1 MPETLSSLPVDGM
14 GWIALGAF
22 LGGLARGFVGFGGA
36 LVFLPISAQ
45 YLSPFWAITVLA
57 FMEILG
63 PIPTV
68 RQKWRAAD
76 HGDLRRLITGAVICL
91 PIGLFI
97 LTLVPEEVFQ
107 YAVCL
112 VSIGMLA
119 ILATG
124 FRYRGRVSSG
134 MVVAIGGAGGLLGGL
149 TGQPGPPV
157 IISYMARPLP
167 AQVIRANMSLF
178 LLIYDVMVT
187 GFVCVMGKL
196 ALVPVVLGLLMS
208 LPNMAGN
215 MLGGWL
221 FRPDRDRVFRLVAFG
236 LIGAAAISGL
246 PVWG

>member
-1 MPETLSSLPVDGM
+1 MPEFLSSLPVDGV

-36 LVFLPISAQ
+36 LIFLPISAQ

-68 RQKWRAAD
+68 AQKWRAAEK
-76 HGDLRRLITGAVICL
+76 GDLWRLIIGAAVCL
-91 PIGLFI
+91 PIGLMI
-97 LTLVPEEVFQ
+97 LTVVPEELFQ

-112 VSIGMLA
+112 VSIVMLI
-119 ILATG
+119 ILSSG
-124 FRYRGRVSSG
+124 FRYRGQVSSR
-134 MVVAIGGAGGLLGGL
+134 MVMAIGGAGGLLGGL

-167 AQVIRANMSLF
+167 AKVIRANMSLF
-178 LLIYDVMVT
+178 LLVYDVLVT
-187 GFVCVMGKL
+187 GFVFLLGKL
-196 ALVPVVLGLLMS
+196 ALVPVVLGLVMS

-221 FRPDRDRVFRLVAFG
+221 FRPQQERVFRAVAYV
-236 LIGAAAISGL
+236 LIGGAALSGL
-246 PVWG
+246 PFWG